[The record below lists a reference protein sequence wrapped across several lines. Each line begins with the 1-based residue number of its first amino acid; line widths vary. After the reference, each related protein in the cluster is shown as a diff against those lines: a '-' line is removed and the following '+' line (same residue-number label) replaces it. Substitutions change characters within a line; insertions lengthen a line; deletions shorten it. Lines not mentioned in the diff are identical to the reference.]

1 MYCFVAGHCNNTE
14 VTEATTQVEAS
25 AICDKLYGQRQGMI
39 GNDRCPKTKEV
50 VLFACHSF
58 LEIVQVW
65 SILSHPIRV

>member
-39 GNDRCPKTKEV
+39 GNDRCPKTKDLRSYEV
-50 VLFACHSF
+50 SWVVEQEF
-58 LEIVQVW
+58 
-65 SILSHPIRV
+65 